1 MDKQEENSSKLLKNL
16 LGSVDLSDIDE
27 LEKKE
32 LSQNEFIERAANAD
46 IFYKTYFEKIL
57 KLFIQKQL
65 EWIGTQASTTEQLMF
80 GRGTING
87 LFLIK
92 DWFKEQSDAI
102 TQYREDNKPPETIYG
117 KI

>member
-1 MDKQEENSSKLLKNL
+1 
-16 LGSVDLSDIDE
+16 
-27 LEKKE
+27 
-32 LSQNEFIERAANAD
+32 
-46 IFYKTYFEKIL
+46 
-57 KLFIQKQL
+57 
-65 EWIGTQASTTEQLMF
+65 MF